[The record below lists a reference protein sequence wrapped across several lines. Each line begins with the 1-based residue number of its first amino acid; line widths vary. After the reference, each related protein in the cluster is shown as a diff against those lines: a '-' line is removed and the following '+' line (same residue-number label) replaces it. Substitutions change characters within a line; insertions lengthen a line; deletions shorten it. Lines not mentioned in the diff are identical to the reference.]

1 MFRTMRKSFSVLVVA
16 AMTFGLAACNAGSTP
31 TPGASASTGA
41 SASSAASAST
51 GAAASSAAS
60 ATTKDYTGR
69 TLTLWHYEAPDS
81 AMGIAWTAAIQQFKD
96 THPGVTVKFEQKG
109 FEQIQ
114 TTAQMVLNSD
124 QAPDVLEYNKGAA
137 TAGLLSSQGLLTDLT
152 DVAKTRGWDKILS
165 PSLQTTCMYTD
176 KGIMGS
182 GKWYG
187 VSDYG
192 EYVMVYY
199 NKDMFAKY
207 NVQVPTTLDQFQ
219 AALATFKKAGI
230 TPISTA
236 AAEYPA
242 QQIIYELTLSKANRQ
257 WVNNYQIYANPVDFN
272 GPELTFGATTY
283 AQWVQN
289 GYIAKTATSMK
300 AEDMGVAFEK
310 GTNPIMISGSW
321 WYGRFM
327 KEITNFKWGIFLFPG
342 NTLDPGSG
350 GNLWV
355 VPNGAKNKD
364 LAEDFI
370 DITLQKDN
378 QTILANSGGIPVN
391 ADLTQV
397 TDPQILVLNQNFSD
411 LLKNDG
417 IAYYPDWPAPNY
429 YAKLVAGSQDLTN
442 GSKTV
447 AQYLTEI
454 AAPYNAGKP

>member
-1 MFRTMRKSFSVLVVA
+1 MLRTTRRPLSVLAAAALSIGLVA
-16 AMTFGLAACNAGSTP
+16 CSSSAPTATSAVPA
-31 TPGASASTGA
+31 TPGGPVTT
-41 SASSAASAST
+41 AAPTAV
-51 GAAASSAAS
+51 
-60 ATTKDYTGR
+60 DYTGK
-69 TLTLWHYEAPDS
+69 TLTLWHYES
-81 AMGIAWTAAIQQFKD
+81 TTGAMGIAWTAAIQQFKD

-109 FEQIQ
+109 FEQIR
-114 TTAQMVLNSD
+114 TTAQTVLNSD
-124 QAPDVLEYNKGAA
+124 QAPDVMELNKGNA
-137 TAGLLSSQGLLTDLT
+137 TAGLLSSEGLLTDLT
-152 DVAKTRGWDKILS
+152 AVAKTRGWDKILS
-165 PSLQTTCMYTD
+165 PSLQTTAMYND

-182 GKWYG
+182 GKWFG

-199 NKDMFAKY
+199 NKDMFTKY
-207 NVQVPTTLDQFQ
+207 NVQVPTTLADFQ
-219 AALATFKKAGI
+219 TALATFKAAGI
-230 TPISTA
+230 TPIANA

-257 WVNNYQIYANPVDFN
+257 WINNYQLFANPVDFN

-283 AQWVQN
+283 ADWVSK
-289 GYIAKTATSMK
+289 GYIAKTSTSTK

-327 KEITNFKWGIFLFPG
+327 KEISAFKWGIFLFPG
-342 NTLDPGSG
+342 NTYDPGSG

-355 VPNGAKNKD
+355 VPSGSKNKD

-378 QTILANSGGIPVN
+378 QTILANNGGIPVN

-397 TDPQILVLNQNFSD
+397 TDPAILALNQNFSN

-417 IAYYPDWPAPNY
+417 IAYYPDWPAPGY
-429 YAKLVAGSQDLTN
+429 YNVLVSGSQDLTN

-454 AAPYNAGKP
+454 AGPYNSGKPSS

>member
-1 MFRTMRKSFSVLVVA
+1 
-16 AMTFGLAACNAGSTP
+16 
-31 TPGASASTGA
+31 
-41 SASSAASAST
+41 
-51 GAAASSAAS
+51 
-60 ATTKDYTGR
+60 
-69 TLTLWHYEAPDS
+69 
-81 AMGIAWTAAIQQFKD
+81 
-96 THPGVTVKFEQKG
+96 VTVNFQQKG
-109 FEQIQ
+109 FEDIQ
-114 TTAQMVLNSD
+114 KTASMVLNSD
-124 QAPDVLEYNKGAA
+124 QAPDVMEYNKGAA
-137 TAGLLSSQGLLTDLT
+137 TAGLLSTEGLLTDLT
-152 DVAKTRGWDKILS
+152 SVATARGWDKILS
-165 PSLQTTCMYTD
+165 PSLQTTCLYND
-176 KGIMGS
+176 KGVMGS
-182 GKWYG
+182 GKWFG

-199 NKDMFAKY
+199 NKDMFTKY
-207 NVQVPTTLDQFQ
+207 NVQVPTTLADFQ
-219 AALATFKKAGI
+219 TALATFKAAGI
-230 TPISTA
+230 TPIANA

-257 WVNNYQIYANPVDFN
+257 WINNYQLFANPVDFN

-283 AQWVQN
+283 ADWVSK
-289 GYIAKTATSMK
+289 GYIAKTSTSTK

-327 KEITNFKWGIFLFPG
+327 KEISAFKWGIFLFPG
-342 NTLDPGSG
+342 NTYDPGSG

-355 VPNGAKNKD
+355 VPSGSKNKD

-378 QTILANSGGIPVN
+378 QTILANNGGIPVN

-397 TDPQILVLNQNFSD
+397 TDPAILALNQNFSN

-417 IAYYPDWPAPNY
+417 IAYYPDWPAPGY
-429 YAKLVAGSQDLTN
+429 YNVLVSGSQDLTN

-454 AAPYNAGKP
+454 AGPYNSGKPSS

>member
-342 NTLDPGSG
+342 NKLDPGSG

>member
-51 GAAASSAAS
+51 GASSSSAAS

-69 TLTLWHYEAPDS
+69 TLTLWHYEAADS

-219 AALATFKKAGI
+219 AALATIKAAGI

>member
-1 MFRTMRKSFSVLVVA
+1 
-16 AMTFGLAACNAGSTP
+16 
-31 TPGASASTGA
+31 
-41 SASSAASAST
+41 
-51 GAAASSAAS
+51 
-60 ATTKDYTGR
+60 
-69 TLTLWHYEAPDS
+69 
-81 AMGIAWTAAIQQFKD
+81 
-96 THPGVTVKFEQKG
+96 
-109 FEQIQ
+109 
-114 TTAQMVLNSD
+114 
-124 QAPDVLEYNKGAA
+124 
-137 TAGLLSSQGLLTDLT
+137 
-152 DVAKTRGWDKILS
+152 
-165 PSLQTTCMYTD
+165 
-176 KGIMGS
+176 
-182 GKWYG
+182 
-187 VSDYG
+187 
-192 EYVMVYY
+192 
-199 NKDMFAKY
+199 MFAKY

-257 WVNNYQIYANPVDFN
+257 WVNNYQLYANPVDFN

-454 AAPYNAGKP
+454 AAPYNAGKPQ

>member
-1 MFRTMRKSFSVLVVA
+1 MLGTTRRPSSILAAVA
-16 AMTFGLAACNAGSTP
+16 LSITLAACSSTATPSPVATQPATGP
-31 TPGASASTGA
+31 TTSAPTTA
-41 SASSAASAST
+41 PAATPVSYA
-51 GAAASSAAS
+51 
-60 ATTKDYTGR
+60 GR

-96 THPGVTVKFEQKG
+96 THPGVTVNFQQKG
-109 FEQIQ
+109 FEDIQ
-114 TTAQMVLNSD
+114 KTASMVLNSD
-124 QAPDVLEYNKGAA
+124 QAPDVMEYNKGAA
-137 TAGLLSSQGLLTDLT
+137 TAGLLSTEGLLTDLT
-152 DVAKTRGWDKILS
+152 SVATARGWDKILS
-165 PSLQTTCMYTD
+165 PSLQTTCLYND
-176 KGIMGS
+176 KGVMGS
-182 GKWYG
+182 GKWFG

-199 NKDMFAKY
+199 NKDMFTKY
-207 NVQVPTTLDQFQ
+207 NVQVPTTLADFQ
-219 AALATFKKAGI
+219 TALATFKAAGI
-230 TPISTA
+230 TPIANA

-257 WVNNYQIYANPVDFN
+257 WINNYQLFANPVDFN

-283 AQWVQN
+283 ADWVSK
-289 GYIAKTATSMK
+289 GYIAKTSTSTK

-327 KEITNFKWGIFLFPG
+327 KEISAFKWGIFLFPG
-342 NTLDPGSG
+342 NTYDPGSG

-355 VPNGAKNKD
+355 VPSGSKNKD

-378 QTILANSGGIPVN
+378 QTILANNGGIPVN

-397 TDPQILVLNQNFSD
+397 TDPAILALNQNFSN

-417 IAYYPDWPAPNY
+417 IAYYPDWPAPGY
-429 YAKLVAGSQDLTN
+429 YNVLVSGSQDLTN

-454 AAPYNAGKP
+454 AGPYNSGKPSS

>member
-51 GAAASSAAS
+51 GASASSAAS

-342 NTLDPGSG
+342 NKLDPGSG

>member
-1 MFRTMRKSFSVLVVA
+1 
-16 AMTFGLAACNAGSTP
+16 MTFGLVACNAGSSTP
-31 TPGASASTGA
+31 SPGASASTGA

-51 GAAASSAAS
+51 GASASSAAS

>member
-51 GAAASSAAS
+51 GASASSAAS

-187 VSDYG
+187 ASDYG

-199 NKDMFAKY
+199 NKDVFAKY

-219 AALATFKKAGI
+219 AALATFKAAGI
-230 TPISTA
+230 TPIGTA

-242 QQIIYELTLSKANRQ
+242 QQIIYELALSKANRQ
-257 WVNNYQIYANPVDFN
+257 WVNNYQLYANPVDFN
-272 GPELTFGATTY
+272 GPELTFAATTY

-327 KEITNFKWGIFLFPG
+327 KEITNFKWGTFLFPG
-342 NTLDPGSG
+342 NTLNPGSG

-355 VPNGAKNKD
+355 VPTGSKNKD

-378 QTILANSGGIPVN
+378 QTILANNGGIPVN

-397 TDPQILVLNQNFSD
+397 TDPQILALNQNFSD

-447 AQYLTEI
+447 AQYLAEI

>member
-51 GAAASSAAS
+51 GASASSAAS

-124 QAPDVLEYNKGAA
+124 QAPDVMEYNKGAA

>member
-51 GAAASSAAS
+51 GASASSAAS